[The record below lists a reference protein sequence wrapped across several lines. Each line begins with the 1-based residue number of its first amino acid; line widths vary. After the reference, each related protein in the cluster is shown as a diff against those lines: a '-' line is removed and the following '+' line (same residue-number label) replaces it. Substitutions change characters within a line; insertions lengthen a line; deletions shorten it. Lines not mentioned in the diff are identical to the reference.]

1 MSELQRCNICKQIK
15 PINLYI
21 LGNYICSDCE
31 QTIIKAKVGNKRYN
45 MIMSSLKRITDEA
58 ISRSS

>member
-1 MSELQRCNICKQIK
+1 MNQLQRCNICKEIK

-31 QTIIKAKVGNKRYN
+31 QSIIKTKVGNKRYN

-58 ISRSS
+58 IARSK